1 MPRILKTRDKSGRTI
16 YISEERWLH
25 ILKHPEMSNQVEQ
38 IKDTLLRPDKITK
51 ADYDPEVRFY
61 YKYYKDRK
69 EYLFIS
75 VKYLNGEGF
84 VITGFYTDKI
94 K

>member
-1 MPRILKTRDKSGRTI
+1 MSRIFETKDKSGRTI
-16 YISEERWLH
+16 YLTDDRWKH
-25 ILKHPEMSNQVEQ
+25 ILKHQEMSNQIEQ
-38 IKDTLLRPDKITK
+38 IKDTLLYADKITK
-51 ADYDPEVRFY
+51 DNYDPDVRFY
-61 YKYYKDRK
+61 YRYYKDRK

-84 VITGFYTDKI
+84 IITSFYTDKI

>member
-1 MPRILKTRDKSGRTI
+1 MPRIFETKDKSGRII
-16 YISEERWLH
+16 YLTDERWRH
-25 ILKHPEMSNQVEQ
+25 IVKHPEMANQLEQ
-38 IKDTLLRPDKITK
+38 IKDTLLHPDTITTVEL
-51 ADYDPEVRFY
+51 DLIVRFY
-61 YKYYKDRK
+61 YRYYKDRK

-84 VITGFYTDKI
+84 IITSFYTDKI